1 MQLPIH
7 STPLVP
13 LIRGI
18 KATFMKITIIIVNW
32 NTGKLLTQCLE
43 SLAVLPEKGLIS
55 EVTIVDNYSSDDSY
69 IQAKRI
75 DIGVPTSFVRLPK
88 NVGFAAANNI
98 AIRQRRDKGSHVL
111 LLNPDTQVK
120 AGAIAA
126 GLHEL
131 EHTERAGVVGI
142 KLINIDGTIQ
152 QSVRRLPTL
161 PVFLFFFLKLH
172 RLFPD
177 SSLWHKYMQHAFEY
191 EKKASVEQ
199 VMGAAFFINQK
210 LLGQIGLLDEKF
222 WIWFEE
228 VDFCK
233 RTLAAGWQVMYTPA
247 GSVMHYGGSSFNQLV
262 GLQKTVPFLTSSLHY
277 AHKHFPLP
285 AYVCLLI
292 LWPIAVLISLPTSFI
307 HARLR
312 YINQDRL

>member
-43 SLAVLPEKGLIS
+43 SLAVLPEKDLIS

-210 LLGQIGLLDEKF
+210 LLG
-222 WIWFEE
+222 
-228 VDFCK
+228 
-233 RTLAAGWQVMYTPA
+233 
-247 GSVMHYGGSSFNQLV
+247 
-262 GLQKTVPFLTSSLHY
+262 
-277 AHKHFPLP
+277 
-285 AYVCLLI
+285 
-292 LWPIAVLISLPTSFI
+292 
-307 HARLR
+307 
-312 YINQDRL
+312 